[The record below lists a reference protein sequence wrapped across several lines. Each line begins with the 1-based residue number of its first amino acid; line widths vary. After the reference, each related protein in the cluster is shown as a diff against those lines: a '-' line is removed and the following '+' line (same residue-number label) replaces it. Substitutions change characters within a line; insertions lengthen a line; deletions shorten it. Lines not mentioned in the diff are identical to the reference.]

1 MMDAL
6 RSEAI
11 HTWFDLGLFV
21 DRFREQR
28 RVPAA
33 EFCGSTVDL
42 LHMIADGG
50 VAFVSFEFGVDT
62 TALEAVEYARA
73 FEQLVGDAPI
83 HHIAGAFLAP
93 AAEGIASPRRY
104 KLQEIQGFRKWALYD
119 DFFQTRL
126 ERGSK
131 RYNELIGEFWDQVLV
146 ITRKLGEYIE
156 ANDIRLLCL
165 LDVCA
170 VPGNV
175 SLALAVVLISEYLG
189 LPVINRNHAFYWE
202 EGSRVRDVVF
212 TNTHIGEFFSQIDVL
227 FPWES
232 RSWMHVNRSAE
243 QSRYLVE
250 TKGHNPANVA
260 EMPANASSPA
270 VQRGLRDVLH
280 RLQLQLAPNDR
291 DVGLVEQAVADYSQ
305 ACAFRSRDLD
315 ALLPSKNRHY
325 LPGYGRTGFMLFLK
339 SLIDPSYFRVEEQ
352 QIRGMVMRFA
362 QQLVQHN
369 APASLGIDGM
379 HRFYNAVDNLFL
391 HRAGEVEIRHD
402 HSFAY
407 RHRNT
412 LHYPYRDWTHQELTG
427 LVNVLFQRILSLES
441 VPIVDAGR
449 PPGAGRA
456 AAPAGW
462 TRPSGLSI
470 DDTERMLSRWRANT
484 PIAYFPGNRGADALA
499 SFVVHPIRWRLGL
512 GAGQCITAEHLQA
525 FGEPLAPVYVFC
537 AEKPCRR
544 RTTASWLADYV
555 ASGSDAELALLFQ
568 HGICRIVPTQQ
579 WCVGIH
585 FPQLGEE
592 ALRIL
597 HQIQQQDGYI
607 VTNDVDA
614 AVMTDIVDIDRFHI
628 GIVNHVLA
636 SKMMGIPLGRQ
647 YVQFVPAGTR
657 TTLAYPTPI
666 QTAKDLH
673 DALHSPEHARLCER
687 YGEAEVQRQ
696 IRTHAQAGGSPVRAV
711 LAALDSAG
719 DAKDG
724 PTAVEHSYLC
734 GLYQDN
740 QPWSGVVARVSIQGS
755 STRWRFAT
763 LTGQGRTKR
772 VTDFAEEFAAAHGTM
787 PAVAWN
793 GGFILNAELVGKL
806 GLPESYIG
814 SPLGLIISNGHVI
827 CPPLFNKPAFLVY
840 PDGRLDIRR
849 VSCSQGIFVSAG
861 HHRFALGPAA
871 RNPQQP
877 TPDKACFYDLMWD
890 EDTLPGHGR
899 VLLRLAGSVIKEV
912 IRTAPGQE
920 VPTVPVGLTLS
931 FPATQFPEQ
940 WGQPEKSL
948 RIEMCGWEPIE
959 HAIEAGPMLVGE
971 GKNGI
976 DMRVGGWKTRNSI
989 RTQAARMDYTNMRG
1003 PKIAIGLDG
1012 SGNLSV
1018 LAINGRIRES
1028 VGATHVD
1035 MAEILI
1041 GLGMQKAMG
1050 FDPGGSSTL
1059 VVAGRALNISPYNAG
1074 YENDVYS
1081 LPPEPRAVANAVV
1094 GYQE

>member
-1 MMDAL
+1 MMDEL

-11 HTWFDLGLFV
+11 HTWFDLGLFL
-21 DRFREQR
+21 DRFKEHR
-28 RVPAA
+28 RVPSV
-33 EFCGSTVDL
+33 ELCGSTADL
-42 LHMIADGG
+42 YQMIAGG
-50 VAFVSFEFGVDT
+50 GIAFVSFEFGVGA
-62 TALEAVEYARA
+62 TALEAAEYARA

-83 HHIAGAFLAP
+83 HYVAGALHAP
-93 AAEGIASPRRY
+93 AAEGIASSRRY
-104 KLQEIQGFRKWALYD
+104 ELQDIQGFRNWALYD

-146 ITRKLGEYIE
+146 ITHKLGEYIE
-156 ANDIRLLCL
+156 ANDIHLLCL
-165 LDVCA
+165 LDICA

-175 SLALAVVLISEYLG
+175 SLALAAVFISEYLG

-202 EGSRVRDVVF
+202 EGGRGRDVVF

-232 RSWMHVNRSAE
+232 RSWMHVNSSPE

-250 TKGHNPANVA
+250 MKGHNPANVA
-260 EMPANASSPA
+260 EMPANASPQA

-280 RLQLQLAPNDR
+280 RLHLQLAPNDR
-291 DVGLVEQAVADYSQ
+291 DAALVKQAVADYSQ
-305 ACAFRSRDLD
+305 ACAFRNQDLD
-315 ALLPSKNRHY
+315 ALLPSENRHY
-325 LPGYGRTGFMLFLK
+325 LPGYGRTGLMLFLK

-362 QQLVQHN
+362 QGLVEHH
-369 APASLGIDGM
+369 APASLHIEVM
-379 HRFYNAVDNLFL
+379 HRFHSAVDNLFR
-391 HRAGEVEIRHD
+391 HRAGKVEIRHD

-412 LHYPYRDWTHQELTG
+412 IHYPYRDLTHQELTG

-441 VPIVDAGR
+441 APMVDAAP
-449 PPGAGRA
+449 PPGADRT

-462 TRPSGLSI
+462 TRPAGLAI
-470 DDTERMLSRWRANT
+470 DDVERMLSRWRANT
-484 PIAYFPGNRGADALA
+484 PIAYFPGNRSADALS

-512 GAGQCITAEHLQA
+512 GAGEHITAQHLQA
-525 FGEPLAPVYVFC
+525 LGEALAPIYIFC

-544 RTTASWLADYV
+544 RTTARWLADYV
-555 ASGSDAELALLFQ
+555 ASGSYPELALLFQ

-585 FPQLGEE
+585 FPQLGAE

-597 HQIQQQDGYI
+597 HQIQQQGGCI
-607 VTNDVDA
+607 VTDDADA
-614 AVMTDIVDIDRFHI
+614 ALMTDIVDVDRFHI
-628 GIVNHVLA
+628 GTVNHVLA
-636 SKMMGIPLGRQ
+636 SKMMGIPLGSQ

-666 QTAKDLH
+666 QTARDFH
-673 DALHSPEHARLCER
+673 DALHSPRYARLCER
-687 YGEAEVQRQ
+687 YGEAEVLRQ
-696 IRTHAQAGGSPVRAV
+696 IRAHGQARGSPVRAV

-719 DAKDG
+719 DAEDC
-724 PTAVEHSYLC
+724 PTEVEHSYLC

-740 QPWSGVVARVSIQGS
+740 QPWSGVVARVGIQGS
-755 STRWRFAT
+755 SRGWRFAI
-763 LTGQGRTKR
+763 LSGQGGTKR
-772 VTDFAEEFAAAHGTM
+772 VTDFAEEFAAALGTV

-814 SPLGLIISNGHVI
+814 SPLGLIISSGQVI

-849 VSCSQGIFVSAG
+849 VSCSQGIFVSDG

-871 RNPQQP
+871 RNPKRP
-877 TPDKACFYDLMWD
+877 APDKVCFYDLMWD
-890 EDTLPGHGR
+890 EEAIPGHGR
-899 VLLRLAGSVIKEV
+899 VLLRLAGNVIKEV
-912 IRTAPGQE
+912 IHTTPGQE

-931 FPATQFPEQ
+931 FPAARFPEE
-940 WGQPEKSL
+940 WSRPEKSL
-948 RIEMCGWEPIE
+948 RIEMRGWEPIE
-959 HAIEAGPMLVGE
+959 HAIEAGPMLVDG

-976 DMRVGGWKTRNSI
+976 DMQVEGWKTRNSI
-989 RTQAARMDYTNMRG
+989 RTQAARMDYTDMRG

-1059 VVAGRALNISPYNAG
+1059 VVAGKALNISPYNAG